1 MERRE
6 EFLSRLYSIGEFVN
20 GKIRAGMP
28 GSIQREVALSDA
40 PILELRNVTRKF
52 GGLTAVNN
60 LSFSVAPNSIHG
72 LIGPNGAGKTTT
84 FSLVSGYYKPTSGN
98 VLYQGQ
104 DVSGLKTSRLA
115 QRGLIRTFQGTTL
128 FQEFSVLDNV
138 RVGCHRSAGASFTS
152 RITGRDAWIERAADK
167 KAREA
172 LELFDLGSLAD
183 EPASSLPH
191 GHQRALGMAVAL
203 AADPT
208 LILLDEPFTGMNPE
222 ETRRMMDH
230 VRRIR
235 DERDITIML
244 VEHDMQA
251 VMGLC
256 ERITVMNFGEFL
268 VEGTPQEIASDPRV
282 IEAYLGRADDAA

>member
-1 MERRE
+1 M
-6 EFLSRLYSIGEFVN
+6 
-20 GKIRAGMP
+20 
-28 GSIQREVALSDA
+28 SDA

-52 GGLTAVNN
+52 GGLTAVND
-60 LSFSVAPNSIHG
+60 LSFAVRRNSIHG

-84 FSLVSGYYKPTSGN
+84 FSLVSGYYKPSSGKIF
-98 VLYQGQ
+98 YQGQ

-128 FQEFSVLDNV
+128 FQEFSVIDNV
-138 RVGCHRSAGASFTS
+138 RVGCHRSAGAGFVS
-152 RITGRDAWIERAADK
+152 RITGGDAPVERAAEN
-167 KAREA
+167 KARAA
-172 LELFDLGSLAD
+172 LELFDLGQLAD

-256 ERITVMNFGEFL
+256 ERITVMNFGQFL
-268 VEGTPQEIASDPRV
+268 TEGSPQEVANDPRV
-282 IEAYLGRADDAA
+282 IEAYLGRTDDAA

>member
-1 MERRE
+1 MR
-6 EFLSRLYSIGEFVN
+6 
-20 GKIRAGMP
+20 
-28 GSIQREVALSDA
+28 D
-40 PILELRNVTRKF
+40 VTRKF
-52 GGLTAVNN
+52 GGLTAVDN
-60 LSFSVAPNSIHG
+60 LSFSVRRNSIHG

-84 FSLVSGYYKPTSGN
+84 FSLISGYYRPTSGQ
-98 VLYQGQ
+98 VFYQGQ
-104 DVSGLKTSRLA
+104 DVSGIKTSRLA

-138 RVGCHRSAGASFTS
+138 RVGCHRSARSGFAS
-152 RITGRDAWIERAADK
+152 RITGSDAPIERAADR
-167 KAREA
+167 KAREV
-172 LELFDLGSLAD
+172 LELFDLGPLA
-183 EPASSLPH
+183 EQPASSLAH

-203 AADPT
+203 AADPK

-222 ETRRMMDH
+222 ETRLMMEH

-256 ERITVMNFGEFL
+256 ECITVMNFGQFL
-268 VEGTPQEIASDPRV
+268 TEGSPQEVANDPRV
-282 IEAYLGRADDAA
+282 IEAYLGRTDDAA